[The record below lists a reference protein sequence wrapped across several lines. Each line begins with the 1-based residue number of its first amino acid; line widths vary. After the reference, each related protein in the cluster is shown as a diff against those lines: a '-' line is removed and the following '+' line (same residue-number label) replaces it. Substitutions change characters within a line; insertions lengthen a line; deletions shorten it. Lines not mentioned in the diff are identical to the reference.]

1 MMNNKLPPSYG
12 AIKNRVPLPK
22 NQGYLL
28 PKNEEISE
36 EEGPSNETMIEM
48 PPPPFQNENQQ
59 KQVEIQEEILL
70 KIIAFLVVIII
81 YMALQDSKK
90 LRNHL

>member
-1 MMNNKLPPSYG
+1 MNNKLPPSYG
-12 AIKNRVPLPK
+12 AIKNRVPLSK

-48 PPPPFQNENQQ
+48 PPPPSQNENQQ
-59 KQVEIQEEILL
+59 TQVEIQEEILL
-70 KIIAFLVVIII
+70 KIIAFLVFIII